1 MHTLEQQTAN
11 TIMTNLI
18 VGTAKG
24 SKLSNSL
31 RSMGTEMRPS
41 QSLMGISC
49 SERQHLSSWSH
60 VSRLVVTCFWVDTE
74 GTLKQVVDPFA
85 DVDIKPR
92 VTVLQHDFFLK
103 VLALFGSALLDKRN
117 APFII
122 CVRVH
127 IYPSAVQ
134 INKCQ
139 PYLSEFPVELHT
151 CFLLAW
157 SWIDFQRLSGFLSF
171 WKSCCS
177 SFLTCKH
184 PVKVRIFSR
193 RWQQGKNQLLFV
205 QKTVCENIHHL
216 ERKASQQFSLL

>member
-60 VSRLVVTCFWVDTE
+60 VSRLVFTCFWVDTE

-103 VLALFGSALLDKRN
+103 VLSLFGSALLDKRN

-139 PYLSEFPVELHT
+139 PYPTAFPVELHT

-193 RWQQGKNQLLFV
+193 RWQQGKNQLPFV
-205 QKTVCENIHHL
+205 QKTVCENIYHL